1 MKKRILSLLLAFVL
15 CFSVIG
21 TASARWVIDENGN
34 IYEVDDTSPTP
45 PPVIPSGPTYS
56 VGNGSDSTED
66 GSWTCDRSNAKE
78 GATVTITAQPKE
90 GYEVGTVTVKDKNGK
105 TITVTKTTDGKYT
118 FVMPKGDVSV
128 SVTFAPVA
136 PVNPFVDVKEGDWFF
151 EVVCTAAEKGWVNG
165 TDATHF
171 NPNSSMKRGDFAV
184 LMANIKK
191 VDLTNYKTSTFSDVP
206 ANKYYSKAI
215 AYCADMGYLDGVGN
229 NKFAPESTI
238 TREQMAKL
246 VANVKGLTQVTTP
259 QKPFAD
265 DGKISSWAK
274 GYVYAC
280 AKAGI
285 VLGDDKNNANPKTAA
300 KRKDA
305 AAMVVRAFA

>member
-1 MKKRILSLLLAFVL
+1 MMKKRILSLLLAFAI
-15 CFSVIG
+15 CFSMVS
-21 TASARWVIDENGN
+21 TASAAGWVIDKDGN
-34 IYEVDDTSPTP
+34 IYYEEDTPPTP
-45 PPVIPSGPTYS
+45 PTPPTPSTPTYNITAPTNPE
-56 VGNGSDSTED
+56 NGTVTLDKLA
-66 GSWTCDRSNAKE
+66 AKKDD
-78 GATVTITAQPKE
+78 TVTITVTPKD
-90 GYEVGTVTVKDKNGK
+90 GYQVGTVTVKDANGK
-105 TITVTKTTDGKYT
+105 AVPVTKTPEGKYT
-118 FVMPKGDVSV
+118 FTMPASNVSV
-128 SVTFAPVA
+128 SATFIWDF
-136 PVNPFVDVKEGDWFF
+136 PFVDVKESDWFYS
-151 EVVCTAAEKGWVNG
+151 VVCTAAENGWVNG
-165 TDATHF
+165 VDATHF
-171 NPNSSMKRGDFAV
+171 NPNGSMKRGDFAV

-206 ANKYYSKAI
+206 ASKYYSKAI

-246 VANVKGLTQVTTP
+246 VANVKGLAQVSNP

-285 VLGDDKNNANPKTAA
+285 VLGDDKNNVNPKTAA